1 MARIVRQHA
10 LITTLACA
18 SLGSA
23 GVASAAMLDL
33 AGGNWQTT
41 PARVPGQPT
50 QGNDVITTPVGFLD
64 NATITTTAPLL
75 LTFYYVG
82 AESGYTNTLTVTG
95 GGSHADTNAA
105 PGSWSNTPLFSIL
118 LGAGEAVPMSFTS
131 VGSGAPAGSLA
142 PGGGIPLFAGS
153 TNFQRSIGFAV
164 LNCTTGA
171 TACFST
177 DQNLRTGDMIA
188 FMLDDAGANYD
199 DNHDDYVGYMVAS
212 PVPLPA
218 AGWLLLS
225 GVGLLGAAARRYTK
239 TDTRHR

>member
-1 MARIVRQHA
+1 MVSIVRKHVFV
-10 LITTLACA
+10 A
-18 SLGSA
+18 SLAWASLSSA
-23 GVASAAMLDL
+23 GVASAAMLEL
-33 AGGNWQTT
+33 AGGHWQTT
-41 PARVPGQPT
+41 PVHVPGQPT
-50 QGNDVITTPVGFLD
+50 QGNDVITAPVGFLD

-105 PGSWSNTPLFSIL
+105 PGSWSNAPLFSIL
-118 LGAGEAVPMSFTS
+118 LGAGEAVPMSFS
-131 VGSGAPAGSLA
+131 SAGSGAPAGSLA
-142 PGGGIPLFAGS
+142 PGGGVPLFPGS
-153 TNFQRSIGFAV
+153 NNFQRSIGFSV
-164 LNCTTGA
+164 LSCTTGS

-177 DQNLRTGDMIA
+177 DQNLLTGDMIA
-188 FMLDDAGANYD
+188 FMLDDSGANYD

-225 GVGLLGAAARRYTK
+225 GVGLLGAAARR
-239 TDTRHR
+239 RRP